1 MVIDLPTPPSV
12 NRTRRVDWAGETKR
26 REWYRQADVMVLKQ
40 RVMSQKMTGPFQVR
54 IVIPEK
60 GRLDPD
66 NYFKVLLDYLRR
78 VELIPGDSRKYVK
91 RIVMDLGEA
100 PTGVRVELQAWTGA
114 PG

>member
-1 MVIDLPTPPSV
+1 VVIDLPTPPSV